1 MPTKIT
7 MPKLGESVVEGTI
20 NKWLVQEGD
29 KVQQYDPILEITTD
43 KVDAEIPCSTSG
55 TILKLL
61 VSEGDT
67 VKVGVLLGWIGEPN
81 EVIDTQSNDNL
92 QTSNLTKTVNHPSTT
107 KSTPQETYISPVGKK
122 MIAENNLDITQI
134 KGTGQDGRI
143 TKKDVRTFVN
153 AKGPSAAIEPSSL
166 ELSMTPMRKTI
177 AQHMVQSKHTSA
189 HVTTVFEVDM
199 TNIVVHRKTNQTS
212 YADNDIKLTYTAYFL
227 YACALALS
235 SHKII
240 NSMIVDDKILIKDDI
255 NIGFAVSLGEDG
267 LIVPVI
273 RETDKKTLAKLAHEL
288 NDLAA
293 RARSHQLQPDEVQH
307 GTFTITNHG
316 VFGSVVATAIINQP
330 QCAILGIGAIQKRV
344 VVIEDIMEIRP
355 MVYISLTFDHRII
368 DGAYADEFLK
378 KVKTELEQW
387 T

>member
-43 KVDAEIPCSTSG
+43 KVDTEIPCSTSG

-107 KSTPQETYISPVGKK
+107 KSTPQETYISPVVKK

-153 AKGPSAAIEPSSL
+153 AKGHSAAIEPSSL

>member
-43 KVDAEIPCSTSG
+43 KVDTEIPCSTSG

-107 KSTPQETYISPVGKK
+107 KSTPQETYISPVVKK

-143 TKKDVRTFVN
+143 TKKDVRRFVN
-153 AKGPSAAIEPSSL
+153 AKGHSAAIEPSSL

-355 MVYISLTFDHRII
+355 KVYISLTFDHRII

>member
-29 KVQQYDPILEITTD
+29 KVDQYDPILEITTD
-43 KVDAEIPCSTSG
+43 KVDAEIPCSTNG

-67 VKVGVLLGWIGEPN
+67 VKVGSLLGWIGEPN
-81 EVIDTQSNDNL
+81 EAIDIQPTDNL
-92 QTSNLTKTVNHPSTT
+92 QTSHLTETVDSPSST
-107 KSTPQETYISPVGKK
+107 KSISQETYISPVVKK
-122 MIAENNLDITQI
+122 IISENNLDITQI

-143 TKKDVRTFVN
+143 TKKDVQTFMRTKN
-153 AKGPSAAIEPSSL
+153 HSAAIGHSSVK
-166 ELSMTPMRKTI
+166 LSMTPMRKTI
-177 AQHMVQSKHTSA
+177 AQHMIQSKHTSA

-199 TNIVVHRKTNQTS
+199 TNVIAHRKTNQTS

-235 SHKII
+235 SHKTL
-240 NSMIVDDKILIKDDI
+240 NSTLVDDMILIKDDI
-255 NIGFAVSLGEDG
+255 NIGFAVSLGEGG

-273 RETDKKTLAKLAHEL
+273 RETDKKTLSKLAHEL
-288 NDLAA
+288 NDLTTRA
-293 RARSHQLQPDEVQH
+293 RAHTLRPDEVQH

-368 DGAYADEFLK
+368 DGEYADEFLK

>member
-92 QTSNLTKTVNHPSTT
+92 QTSNLTKTVDHPSTT
-107 KSTPQETYISPVGKK
+107 KSTPQETYISPVVKK

-143 TKKDVRTFVN
+143 TKKDVRRFVN
-153 AKGPSAAIEPSSL
+153 AKGHSAAIEPSSL

-199 TNIVVHRKTNQTS
+199 TNIVVHRKTNHTS

-330 QCAILGIGAIQKRV
+330 QCAILGIGVIQKRV

>member
-92 QTSNLTKTVNHPSTT
+92 QTSNLTKTVDHPSTT
-107 KSTPQETYISPVGKK
+107 KSTPQETYISPVVKK

-153 AKGPSAAIEPSSL
+153 AKGHSAAIEPSSL

-199 TNIVVHRKTNQTS
+199 TNIVVHRKTNHTS

>member
-43 KVDAEIPCSTSG
+43 KVDTEIPCSTSG

-107 KSTPQETYISPVGKK
+107 KSTPQETYISPVVKK

-143 TKKDVRTFVN
+143 TKKDVRSFVN
-153 AKGPSAAIEPSSL
+153 AKGHSSAIEPSSL
-166 ELSMTPMRKTI
+166 
-177 AQHMVQSKHTSA
+177 
-189 HVTTVFEVDM
+189 
-199 TNIVVHRKTNQTS
+199 
-212 YADNDIKLTYTAYFL
+212 
-227 YACALALS
+227 
-235 SHKII
+235 
-240 NSMIVDDKILIKDDI
+240 
-255 NIGFAVSLGEDG
+255 
-267 LIVPVI
+267 
-273 RETDKKTLAKLAHEL
+273 
-288 NDLAA
+288 
-293 RARSHQLQPDEVQH
+293 
-307 GTFTITNHG
+307 
-316 VFGSVVATAIINQP
+316 
-330 QCAILGIGAIQKRV
+330 
-344 VVIEDIMEIRP
+344 
-355 MVYISLTFDHRII
+355 
-368 DGAYADEFLK
+368 
-378 KVKTELEQW
+378 
-387 T
+387 

>member
-43 KVDAEIPCSTSG
+43 KVDTEIPCSTSG

-107 KSTPQETYISPVGKK
+107 KSTPQETYISPVVKK

-143 TKKDVRTFVN
+143 TKKDVRRFVN
-153 AKGPSAAIEPSSL
+153 AKGHSAAIEPSSL

-199 TNIVVHRKTNQTS
+199 TNIVVHRKTNHTS

-288 NDLAA
+288 NDLAT

>member
-20 NKWLVQEGD
+20 NKWLVKEGD
-29 KVQQYDPILEITTD
+29 KVDQYDPILEITTD
-43 KVDAEIPCSTSG
+43 KVDAEIPCSTNG

-67 VKVGVLLGWIGEPN
+67 VKVGSLLGWIGEPN
-81 EVIDTQSNDNL
+81 EAIDIQPTDNL
-92 QTSNLTKTVNHPSTT
+92 QTSHLTETVDSPSST
-107 KSTPQETYISPVGKK
+107 KSISQETYISPVVKK
-122 MIAENNLDITQI
+122 IISENNLDITQI

-143 TKKDVRTFVN
+143 TKKDVQTFMRTKN
-153 AKGPSAAIEPSSL
+153 HSAAIGHSSVK
-166 ELSMTPMRKTI
+166 LSMTPMRKTI
-177 AQHMVQSKHTSA
+177 AQHMIQSKHTSA

-199 TNIVVHRKTNQTS
+199 TNVIAHRKTNQTS

-235 SHKII
+235 SHKTL
-240 NSMIVDDKILIKDDI
+240 NSTLVDDMILIKDDI
-255 NIGFAVSLGEDG
+255 NIGFAVSLGEGG

-273 RETDKKTLAKLAHEL
+273 RETDKKTLSKLAHEL
-288 NDLAA
+288 NDLTTRA
-293 RARSHQLQPDEVQH
+293 RAHTLRPDEVQH

-368 DGAYADEFLK
+368 DGEYADEFLK

-387 T
+387 I

>member
-43 KVDAEIPCSTSG
+43 KVDTEIPCSTSG

-107 KSTPQETYISPVGKK
+107 KSTPQETYISPVVKK

-143 TKKDVRTFVN
+143 TKKDVQTFVN
-153 AKGPSAAIEPSSL
+153 AKSHSAAIEPSSL

-273 RETDKKTLAKLAHEL
+273 RETDKKTLGKLAHEL
-288 NDLAA
+288 NDLAT

>member
-43 KVDAEIPCSTSG
+43 KVDTEIPCSTSG

-92 QTSNLTKTVNHPSTT
+92 QTSNLTKTVDHPSTT
-107 KSTPQETYISPVGKK
+107 KSTPQETYISPVVKK

-143 TKKDVRTFVN
+143 TKKDVRRFVN
-153 AKGPSAAIEPSSL
+153 AKGHSAAIEPSSL

-288 NDLAA
+288 NDLAT

>member
-92 QTSNLTKTVNHPSTT
+92 QTSNLTKTVDHPSTT
-107 KSTPQETYISPVGKK
+107 KSTPQETYISPVVKK

-143 TKKDVRTFVN
+143 TKKDVRRFVN
-153 AKGPSAAIEPSSL
+153 AKGHSAAIEPSSL

-199 TNIVVHRKTNQTS
+199 TNIVVHRKTNHTS

>member
-29 KVQQYDPILEITTD
+29 KVDQYDPTLEITTD
-43 KVDAEIPCSTSG
+43 KVDAEIPCSTNG

-67 VKVGVLLGWIGEPN
+67 VKVGSLLGWIGEPN
-81 EVIDTQSNDNL
+81 EAIDIQPTDNL
-92 QTSNLTKTVNHPSTT
+92 QTSHLTETVDSPSST
-107 KSTPQETYISPVGKK
+107 KSISQETYISPVVKK
-122 MIAENNLDITQI
+122 IISENNLDITQI

-143 TKKDVRTFVN
+143 TKKDVQTFMRTKN
-153 AKGPSAAIEPSSL
+153 HSAAIGHSSVR
-166 ELSMTPMRKTI
+166 LSMTPMRKTI
-177 AQHMVQSKHTSA
+177 AQHMIQSKHTSA

-199 TNIVVHRKTNQTS
+199 TNVIAHRKTNQTS

-235 SHKII
+235 SHKTL
-240 NSMIVDDKILIKDDI
+240 NSTLVDDMILIKDDI
-255 NIGFAVSLGEDG
+255 NIGFAVSLGEGG

-273 RETDKKTLAKLAHEL
+273 RETDKKTLSKLAHEL
-288 NDLAA
+288 NDLTTRA
-293 RARSHQLQPDEVQH
+293 RAHTLRPDEVQH

>member
-43 KVDAEIPCSTSG
+43 KVDTEIPCSTSG

-81 EVIDTQSNDNL
+81 EVIDTQSNDKL

-107 KSTPQETYISPVGKK
+107 KSTPQETYISPVVKK

-143 TKKDVRTFVN
+143 TKKDVRRFVN
-153 AKGPSAAIEPSSL
+153 AKGHSAAIEPSSL

-273 RETDKKTLAKLAHEL
+273 RETDKKTLGKLAHEL
-288 NDLAA
+288 NDLAP

>member
-92 QTSNLTKTVNHPSTT
+92 QTSNLTKTVDHPSTT
-107 KSTPQETYISPVGKK
+107 KSTPQETYISPVVKK

-143 TKKDVRTFVN
+143 TKKDVQTFVN
-153 AKGPSAAIEPSSL
+153 AKSHSAAIEPSSL

-199 TNIVVHRKTNQTS
+199 TNIVVHRKTNHTS

-273 RETDKKTLAKLAHEL
+273 R
-288 NDLAA
+288 
-293 RARSHQLQPDEVQH
+293 
-307 GTFTITNHG
+307 
-316 VFGSVVATAIINQP
+316 
-330 QCAILGIGAIQKRV
+330 
-344 VVIEDIMEIRP
+344 
-355 MVYISLTFDHRII
+355 
-368 DGAYADEFLK
+368 
-378 KVKTELEQW
+378 
-387 T
+387 

>member
-92 QTSNLTKTVNHPSTT
+92 QTSNLTKTVDHPSTT
-107 KSTPQETYISPVGKK
+107 KSTPQETYISPVVKK

-143 TKKDVRTFVN
+143 TKKDVQTFVN
-153 AKGPSAAIEPSSL
+153 AKSHSAAIEPSSL

-199 TNIVVHRKTNQTS
+199 TNIVVHRKTNHTS

>member
-1 MPTKIT
+1 ME
-7 MPKLGESVVEGTI
+7 ES
-20 NKWLVQEGD
+20 
-29 KVQQYDPILEITTD
+29 P
-43 KVDAEIPCSTSG
+43 
-55 TILKLL
+55 
-61 VSEGDT
+61 
-67 VKVGVLLGWIGEPN
+67 
-81 EVIDTQSNDNL
+81 
-92 QTSNLTKTVNHPSTT
+92 
-107 KSTPQETYISPVGKK
+107 
-122 MIAENNLDITQI
+122 
-134 KGTGQDGRI
+134 
-143 TKKDVRTFVN
+143 KKDVQTFVN
-153 AKGPSAAIEPSSL
+153 AKSHSAAIEPSSL

-273 RETDKKTLAKLAHEL
+273 RETDKKTL
-288 NDLAA
+288 
-293 RARSHQLQPDEVQH
+293 
-307 GTFTITNHG
+307 TNHG

-330 QCAILGIGAIQKRV
+330 QCAILGIGVIQKRV

>member
-29 KVQQYDPILEITTD
+29 KVDQYDPILEITTD
-43 KVDAEIPCSTSG
+43 KVDAEIPCSTNG

-67 VKVGVLLGWIGEPN
+67 VKVGSLLGWIGEPN
-81 EVIDTQSNDNL
+81 EAIDIQPTDNL
-92 QTSNLTKTVNHPSTT
+92 QTSHLTETVDSPSST
-107 KSTPQETYISPVGKK
+107 KSISQETYISPVVKK
-122 MIAENNLDITQI
+122 IISENNLDITQI

-143 TKKDVRTFVN
+143 TKKDVQTFMRTKN
-153 AKGPSAAIEPSSL
+153 HSAAIGHSSVK
-166 ELSMTPMRKTI
+166 LSMTPMRKTI
-177 AQHMVQSKHTSA
+177 AQHMIQSKHTSA

-199 TNIVVHRKTNQTS
+199 TNVIAHRKTNQTS

-235 SHKII
+235 SHKTL
-240 NSMIVDDKILIKDDI
+240 NSTLVDDMILIKDDI
-255 NIGFAVSLGEDG
+255 NIGFAVSLGEGG

-273 RETDKKTLAKLAHEL
+273 RETDKKTLSKLAHEL
-288 NDLAA
+288 NDLTTRA
-293 RARSHQLQPDEVQH
+293 RAHTLRPDELQH

-368 DGAYADEFLK
+368 DGEYADEFLK